1 MYDTHTETYYI
12 HELLK
17 NKINLFIY
25 YYFFKKIKIVRFQN
39 YKLNRLYYISLKQL
53 INF

>member
-1 MYDTHTETYYI
+1 MTHTHTETYYI

-17 NKINLFIY
+17 NKIYLFIY

-39 YKLNRLYYISLKQL
+39 IPSVLHFIIA
-53 INF
+53 IN